1 MIEWI
6 VPIAVAL
13 IGGPLVVVVQK
24 LRDENT
30 SQHAEARALLH
41 RVADKVD
48 KVDDKLEG
56 HINWHLDKTY
66 RSKKKTPNNKE
77 K

>member
-1 MIEWI
+1 MEIL
-6 VPIAVAL
+6 VPIIVAV
-13 IGGPLVVVVQK
+13 IGGPLVVAIQN
-24 LRDENT
+24 LRKENT
-30 SQHAEARALLH
+30 AQHAEARELLKE
-41 RVADKVD
+41 VSSKVD

-66 RSKKKTPNNKE
+66 KSKKRTLTNKE

>member
-1 MIEWI
+1 MEWI
-6 VPIAVAL
+6 VPIVVAV

-48 KVDDKLEG
+48 KVDDKLDG
-56 HINWHLDKTY
+56 HIAWHLTKPT
-66 RSKKKTPNNKE
+66 RRKKSESQN
-77 K
+77 

>member
-1 MIEWI
+1 MEWI
-6 VPIAVAL
+6 VPIVVAV
-13 IGGPLVVVVQK
+13 IGGPLVVIVQK

>member
-1 MIEWI
+1 MEWL
-6 VPIAVAL
+6 VPIVVAI

-24 LRDENT
+24 LRSENT

-48 KVDDKLEG
+48 KVDDKLDN
-56 HINWHLDKTY
+56 HITWHLTKT
-66 RSKKKTPNNKE
+66 RRRKNENKE
-77 K
+77 I